1 MSNNLKRQCCDFL
14 YAFLKDSE
22 GAVRTSWFFAGIIYN
37 LLSFVICFVFTLFS
51 VLFWFLEKFHLVQVP
66 SASNLPYRVRHQ

>member
-1 MSNNLKRQCCDFL
+1 MLHDFL

-22 GAVRTSWFFAGIIYN
+22 GADRTSWFFAGIIYN

-51 VLFWFLEKFHLVQVP
+51 VLFWILEKFHLV
-66 SASNLPYRVRHQ
+66 

>member
-1 MSNNLKRQCCDFL
+1 MLHDFL

-22 GAVRTSWFFAGIIYN
+22 GAVRTSWFFAGIVYN
-37 LLSFVICFVFTLFS
+37 LLSFVICFVFTLFL